1 MKTRPDQIS
10 HKRVISNFS
19 TYASV
24 RLPGTDIQYVF
35 NPNIQLRL
43 ISLLIFFNCLV
54 FSGIFFYLNDFI
66 FNFQVMVFPVISLL
80 TSALMFLKSLDKI
93 IISKSERTINI
104 TGILSKV
111 EISTYILMGTC
122 SYVKSD
128 FIFARNWPKKTFYLN
143 LADDRQ
149 IKLNIGLKP
158 QQKLTAEFESIIQ
171 DLSAD
176 FNIRY
181 VPR

>member
-1 MKTRPDQIS
+1 
-10 HKRVISNFS
+10 
-19 TYASV
+19 
-24 RLPGTDIQYVF
+24 
-35 NPNIQLRL
+35 
-43 ISLLIFFNCLV
+43 
-54 FSGIFFYLNDFI
+54 
-66 FNFQVMVFPVISLL
+66 
-80 TSALMFLKSLDKI
+80 MFLKSLDQI
-93 IISKSERTINI
+93 ILSKTERTISI

-122 SYVKSD
+122 SDVKSD
-128 FIFARNWPKKTFYLN
+128 FIFARNWPKKTFYLS

-158 QQKLTAEFESIIQ
+158 DHKLTAEFESIIQ